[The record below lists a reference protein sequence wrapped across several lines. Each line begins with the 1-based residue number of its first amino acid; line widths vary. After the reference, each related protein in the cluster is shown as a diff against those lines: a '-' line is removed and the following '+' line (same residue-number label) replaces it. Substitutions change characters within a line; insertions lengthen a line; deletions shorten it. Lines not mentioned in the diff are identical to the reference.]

1 MNRKILIIILIGLIL
16 IIPGCRNARE
26 ENKYN
31 YQHKDNAMKKE
42 RKIEPTEKLET
53 KNNIQE
59 KIDSMT
65 LDEKIGQLMI
75 VGINGYT
82 IDDHTKEIIEKF
94 HIGGFTLFKYNISE
108 ENQTL
113 ELLNSLKK
121 ANSTNPIPLFLSV
134 DEEGGRVSRLPNSF
148 LKLPAARKIG
158 EINDRDISFEY
169 GKIIGKRLKSL
180 GFNMNFGP
188 VLDINSN
195 PKNPVIGDRAFGST
209 IETVIEN
216 GIQVMKGTRS
226 ENIIPVTKHF
236 PGHGDTD
243 MDSHIDLPVIN
254 KDIKELEELEL
265 APFIEGIRQG
275 VDGIM
280 VGHILFPEL
289 DNKYPATLSKEIL
302 TKLLREKLSYKG
314 VIISDDMTMGTIIKN
329 YNIEEAAV
337 KFLKAGGD
345 LLLIC
350 HGYENQIKIINRIKE
365 EVNNGTIS
373 EEELDEKIYRIL
385 QLKEKYKIEDNII
398 DKIEM
403 NLLNSKTKELLNKI
417 SR

>member
-1 MNRKILIIILIGLIL
+1 MKKLYLYILLGLIL
-16 IIPGCRNARE
+16 ILTGCSNGKEIVDKDKQKEDIPR
-26 ENKYN
+26 
-31 YQHKDNAMKKE
+31 KE
-42 RKIEPTEKLET
+42 LEPTEELET

-59 KIDSMT
+59 KIDNMT
-65 LDEKIGQLMI
+65 LDEKIGQLVI

-82 IDDHTKEIIEKF
+82 IDDHTKEIIEKY
-94 HIGGFTLFKYNISE
+94 HIGGFTLFKYNISD

-134 DEEGGRVSRLPNSF
+134 DEEGGRVSRLPSSF

-158 EINDRDISFEY
+158 EINDRDISLEY

-226 ENIIPVTKHF
+226 ENIIPVIKHF

-265 APFIEGIRQG
+265 APFIEGIKQG
-275 VDGIM
+275 VKGIM

-289 DNKYPATLSKEIL
+289 DNKYPATLSKEII
-302 TKLLREKLSYKG
+302 TKLLREKLSFKG
-314 VIISDDMTMGTIIKN
+314 VIISDDMTMGAIIKN
-329 YNIEEAAV
+329 YTIDEAAV

-345 LLLIC
+345 LLLVC
-350 HGYENQIKIINRIKE
+350 HGYENHMKIIERIKE
-365 EVNNGTIS
+365 EVNKGTITP
-373 EEELDEKIYRIL
+373 EELDEKVYRII
-385 QLKEKYKIEDNII
+385 QIKEKYKLKDRLIEEVDM
-398 DKIEM
+398 DS
-403 NLLNSKTKELLNKI
+403 LNSKTEELLNKI